1 MFSLFFHSLDQ
12 LFGVGAPV
20 FFLLV
25 SPSASYVI
33 SCAKMLKRSANKWIY
48 KFYNPINSVKDIN
61 WLDCLLSLHHWSV
74 GLFYWFVYWWISSF
88 NLSFELL
95 PSCFRHPPMY
105 FTAMYA
111 IRLFDMLR
119 ANITAQVSY
128 TDCIRSAQSSDHRC
142 NEQKIAFNE
151 LLTLISSQF
160 IYFISFGSIAH
171 VLFLCFMFLFILR
184 IQFWFD
190 LLHGRQ
196 NEWLLMFAMQPSL
209 VYPFFQFNFLLYSLN
224 LNHSQQFKM

>member
-1 MFSLFFHSLDQ
+1 MLCFISFLNRLFTVFALVLPQIHIISPIHA
-12 LFGVGAPV
+12 APP
-20 FFLLV
+20 LTYGTTEK
-25 SPSASYVI
+25 SPI
-33 SCAKMLKRSANKWIY
+33 NKWIY

-111 IRLFDMLR
+111 IQLFDMLR

-151 LLTLISSQF
+151 LLTLISSPF
-160 IYFISFGSIAH
+160 IYFISFGSIAY
-171 VLFLCFMFLFILR
+171 VLCFYSFCAFN
-184 IQFWFD
+184 FD
-190 LLHGRQ
+190 LIYCTEDKMNDILCSRCSHR
-196 NEWLLMFAMQPSL
+196 WLIH
-209 VYPFFQFNFLLYSLN
+209 FFQFNYFLYWFN